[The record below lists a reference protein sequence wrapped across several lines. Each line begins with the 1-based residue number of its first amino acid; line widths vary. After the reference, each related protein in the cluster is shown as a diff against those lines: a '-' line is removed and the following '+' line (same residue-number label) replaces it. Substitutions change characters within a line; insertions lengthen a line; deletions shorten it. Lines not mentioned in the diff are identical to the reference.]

1 MLLAFLKNLV
11 GIEKNEWQK
20 FLKGLGREARSDFN
34 FLVNNFFI
42 PDKIEF
48 VKFSANFHA
57 VINDSAELYS
67 LYAQFDEV
75 EKELSNNIT
84 KSMQGMDLLGGVP
97 LGYPNWFVAAYP
109 DVMLWATKAADASDS
124 DSILFKAFGIEKT
137 EDFENLQL
145 LDNQKHFKNEFLR
158 KLVDFYLRTTNLT
171 LECSK

>member
-1 MLLAFLKNLV
+1 
-11 GIEKNEWQK
+11 
-20 FLKGLGREARSDFN
+20 
-34 FLVNNFFI
+34 
-42 PDKIEF
+42 
-48 VKFSANFHA
+48 
-57 VINDSAELYS
+57 
-67 LYAQFDEV
+67 
-75 EKELSNNIT
+75 
-84 KSMQGMDLLGGVP
+84 MDLLGGVP